1 MISNKFVILGY
12 YSYVYYVMRERNILN
27 PLTPKPMRISP
38 ATMNTL
44 KSLMKLVDI
53 TEGGPG
59 MKPNEFEAFCEL
71 AGIRIEPLV
80 VSPTNLN
87 EGIYHI
93 ALPEYGYR
101 CAYSYNGGPVE
112 ISW

>member
-1 MISNKFVILGY
+1 
-12 YSYVYYVMRERNILN
+12 MREITN
-27 PLTPKPMRISP
+27 LTPNPMSISP

-71 AGIRIEPLV
+71 AGIQTEWLV
-80 VSPTNLN
+80 VSPMNFN
-87 EGIYHI
+87 DGIYHVT
-93 ALPEYGYR
+93 LPEYGYR
-101 CAYSYNGGPVE
+101 CAYSYNGSPVE